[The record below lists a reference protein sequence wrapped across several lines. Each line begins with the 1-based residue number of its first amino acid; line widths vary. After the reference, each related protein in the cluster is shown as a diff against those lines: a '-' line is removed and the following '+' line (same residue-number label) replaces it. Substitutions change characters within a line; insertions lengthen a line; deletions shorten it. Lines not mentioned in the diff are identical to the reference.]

1 MMTVTSCQLKEFLGL
16 FLLILVIYLG
26 YKIHQYRS
34 MAGAIQENYED
45 YSIQENYEDYKTNVE
60 EQQLNAIPLSATQK
74 DEVKGIFKDIVPET
88 VSKYVNDNKDLLRG
102 PVGPAGPIGMSGGTF
117 IDKGYLV
124 NKSSSYTSTNKFY
137 ANPDNVLVRTSGN
150 DPKTSLAFLD
160 KFSPFST
167 YQKWT
172 LNSSNQLMNQYD
184 DSCVAFNPNAGDK
197 EKVYMTACNDNATL
211 RLSRDKYNRFVVS
224 DTVGTPTQKCLV
236 LGSPEPNVLTSGL
249 PDCISGSSDCF
260 KVGMGKPFL
269 KVAPCDQAIAKDAEI
284 WSFL

>member
-1 MMTVTSCQLKEFLGL
+1 MMNVTSCQLKEFLGL

-34 MAGAIQENYED
+34 MASA
-45 YSIQENYEDYKTNVE
+45 IQENYEDYKTNVE
-60 EQQLNAIPLSATQK
+60 QQNFNATPLSATQK

-88 VSKYVNDNKDLLRG
+88 VSKYVNNNKDLLKG

-117 IDKGYLV
+117 IERGFLV
-124 NKSSSYTSTNKFY
+124 NKSGSYSSTNKFY
-137 ANPDNVLVRTSGN
+137 ANPDTVLVRTSGN

-160 KFSPFST
+160 KFSPFSS
-167 YQKWT
+167 YQKWS
-172 LNSSNQLMNQYD
+172 LNSSNQLVNDYD
-184 DSCVAFNPNAGDK
+184 GSCIGFNPNSGDK
-197 EKVYMTACNDNATL
+197 EKIYMTACNDNSSL
-211 RLSRDKYNRFVVS
+211 KMVRDKYNRFVIN

-236 LGSPEPNVLTSGL
+236 LGSPEPNVLSSGL

-260 KVGMGKPFL
+260 KVGFGKPYA
-269 KVAPCDQAIAKDAEI
+269 KISQCDPAIPKDNEV